1 MCYNLPH
8 TPVFV
13 AYSSTSQFPHVLL
26 FFSLCYYGVCL
37 PLPLCFKHGETA
49 LILASEGGHT
59 AIVELLLGAGAD
71 KEAKNNLSG
80 RETGSHE
87 GHDTR
92 SHRNCGA
99 VVGSGG

>member
-1 MCYNLPH
+1 MGGRQDH
-8 TPVFV
+8 MKAT
-13 AYSSTSQFPHVLL
+13 TR
-26 FFSLCYYGVCL
+26 
-37 PLPLCFKHGETA
+37 
-49 LILASEGGHT
+49 GHT

-71 KEAKNNLSG
+71 KEAKNNVSG

>member
-1 MCYNLPH
+1 MLA
-8 TPVFV
+8 T
-13 AYSSTSQFPHVLL
+13 YSSTLSPLASLYLPSSSLL
-26 FFSLCYYGVCL
+26 PSFCYYGVCL
-37 PLPLCFKHGETA
+37 PLPLCFKDGFTA
-49 LILASEGGHT
+49 LIWASAYGHT

-71 KEAKNNLSG
+71 KEAKNNVSG